1 MHFIFPFQIAEE
13 KYLDHLLVGNDNYA
27 SYFLPGVGI
36 LIIFFFFENVKI
48 PTLCQT
54 LPPSSLTLIGA

>member
-1 MHFIFPFQIAEE
+1 MHFIFPFQIAED

-36 LIIFFFFENVKI
+36 LIIFFF
-48 PTLCQT
+48 
-54 LPPSSLTLIGA
+54 

>member
-36 LIIFFFFENVKI
+36 LIIFFFLKMSKS
-48 PTLCQT
+48 
-54 LPPSSLTLIGA
+54 PPYVRPFPPQA